1 MASLASAPS
10 GLANRWRNAIGAH
23 PDRCYWIVAVLL
35 YGTVAIYAAHGHFLY
50 QTSRDLWQHLAAVDA
65 LIENPWNPKNPFLP
79 GQEGSRHFHP
89 YWVGMAMLA
98 RLMGW
103 NGWQAIAA
111 GGFVTATLLVVGIRA
126 FALSFFRDRWAPMA
140 LMMAMAL
147 GWSFPISHTGFHS
160 IETLIEG
167 LAYPAVLLIALSLL
181 LWALVIQALARP
193 AAALIVTPLT
203 ALMFATHQLG
213 AGIGFMVAGAFIL
226 LWPHSCWRNRLA
238 VILAMMVGLAL
249 AALWSYH
256 NPFVA
261 MVKTGNATWTGG
273 INFYAPTRL
282 FLILFPSSLGL
293 IGLWQP
299 EYRRRA
305 WPIMASIAGFGLL
318 FATGAYGVLVAT
330 RFAPPLVLM
339 LQIGLAGLILML
351 ARRWSAMSDAKQ
363 LGWFTFASLCIAW
376 HLMVTIS
383 YLMIETGDNA
393 KRGNAYAQAQ
403 RLTADIPDQ
412 QPVAAWDVV
421 AWPVVATGQRVM
433 SVPWPEPMI
442 TDLAVRQKDLEALFR
457 PELTRSQR
465 LAITRKWGVKT
476 LIVDSDGPLRREM
489 PKNLL
494 VTLRRQSVRMRT
506 AGPLFRFD
514 LE

>member
-1 MASLASAPS
+1 
-10 GLANRWRNAIGAH
+10 
-23 PDRCYWIVAVLL
+23 
-35 YGTVAIYAAHGHFLY
+35 
-50 QTSRDLWQHLAAVDA
+50 
-65 LIENPWNPKNPFLP
+65 
-79 GQEGSRHFHP
+79 
-89 YWVGMAMLA
+89 
-98 RLMGW
+98 
-103 NGWQAIAA
+103 
-111 GGFVTATLLVVGIRA
+111 
-126 FALSFFRDRWAPMA
+126 
-140 LMMAMAL
+140 
-147 GWSFPISHTGFHS
+147 
-160 IETLIEG
+160 
-167 LAYPAVLLIALSLL
+167 
-181 LWALVIQALARP
+181 
-193 AAALIVTPLT
+193 
-203 ALMFATHQLG
+203 
-213 AGIGFMVAGAFIL
+213 
-226 LWPHSCWRNRLA
+226 
-238 VILAMMVGLAL
+238 
-249 AALWSYH
+249 
-256 NPFVA
+256 
-261 MVKTGNATWTGG
+261 
-273 INFYAPTRL
+273 
-282 FLILFPSSLGL
+282 
-293 IGLWQP
+293 
-299 EYRRRA
+299 
-305 WPIMASIAGFGLL
+305 
-318 FATGAYGVLVAT
+318 
-330 RFAPPLVLM
+330 
-339 LQIGLAGLILML
+339 
-351 ARRWSAMSDAKQ
+351 MSDAKQ